1 MDLQSTVTAFPRA
14 TPIDGLD
21 RAWTWRLNPVL
32 NFAGA
37 PTGDG
42 TRLLQMNQVRRRD
55 DALARAV
62 LAFARAHEPEL
73 TAEGRFLTFV
83 GGFEAPGYSFD
94 AVAATV
100 PGVHGHHRVRNSDL
114 TPLTT
119 IVFPAYRCEFSGRE
133 TLETIL
139 LETGEHEMHA
149 AARRFLVEF
158 GQVGIACRAPADT
171 MPWTDFRLDPL
182 LAMWDAEILDDLGEQ
197 AGADLYPVGMVDR
210 RNRYLAIAADGAVY
224 TGMDSVSLWATT
236 PDEALEKLA
245 RPVRPEALY

>member
-37 PTGDG
+37 LTGDG
-42 TRLLQMNQVRRRD
+42 TRLLQTNQVRRHD
-55 DALARAV
+55 ETLARAV

-73 TAEGRFLTFV
+73 TAEGRFLTCV
-83 GGFEAPGYSFD
+83 GGFEALGYSFD

-100 PGVHGHHRVRNSDL
+100 PGVHGHHRVRNPDL

-133 TLETIL
+133 TLEEAEARYHKMLPTADIGRGPVPFLKMRFDNPRTGGGSNNPGRALARSEIL
-139 LETGEHEMHA
+139 L
-149 AARRFLVEF
+149 
-158 GQVGIACRAPADT
+158 
-171 MPWTDFRLDPL
+171 
-182 LAMWDAEILDDLGEQ
+182 AEIAELRNAPGGFVEYENHAGDVRRLEWEQNGTWVLSDVSGRRELGLDELLPLVAE
-197 AGADLYPVGMVDR
+197 
-210 RNRYLAIAADGAVY
+210 
-224 TGMDSVSLWATT
+224 SL
-236 PDEALEKLA
+236 
-245 RPVRPEALY
+245 R